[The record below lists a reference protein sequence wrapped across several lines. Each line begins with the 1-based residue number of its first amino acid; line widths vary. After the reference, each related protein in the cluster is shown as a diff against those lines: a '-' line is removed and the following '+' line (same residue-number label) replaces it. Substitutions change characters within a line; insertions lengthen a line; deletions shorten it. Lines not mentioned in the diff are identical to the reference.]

1 MIRRRF
7 APVPLAI
14 SLAVTAA
21 FAPVADAQTVANP
34 AVTSLATMVDVHIAA
49 QPLSQALVALARQA
63 RLDLIVQPSLVANKR
78 APALVG
84 RMTAQDALARMLA
97 GSGLAYDIDG
107 TAVTVRAA
115 GREQASE
122 QTMAPISVSTAPM
135 ISATTEGS
143 GAYTAR
149 LVTIGK
155 GEQQLKDI
163 PQSISVVTRQLLD
176 EQNLTTVYD
185 TLASTTGMTIQQS
198 PQGGKYIYARGFDL
212 TTVQYD
218 GVPLNRGMYGR
229 ASNFSAGTAIYDRV
243 EVLRGA
249 AGLLQGAGNPGGA
262 VNLVRKRP
270 LAENDTTVTAK
281 AGSWDAYGLQLDA
294 SRVLNDAG
302 TLRGRVVADYEN
314 KHSFIDRVERR
325 SPTLFATLEYDLSPQ
340 TQVNAA
346 LSSEQVKGLPFLNGL
361 PRYSNARDLELPR
374 STFLGAKW
382 NRQDNS
388 NRGAYLDLSHH
399 FNEDWTL
406 KVSSAYVKEKND
418 MKYAGSGLAINPAT
432 NRGALRASTTVAE
445 NELSGIDASITGKF
459 AALGRQHELVFGVN
473 HARAVA
479 RTVYGV
485 SSNYYTFDI
494 NNFNDDFPEPTDA
507 FIDNNLREARVGK
520 SRETGAYGTVR
531 LQLADPLKLIVGGR
545 LGWSRTVW
553 DTNTTGRAPS
563 VSTTNQGEHAKL
575 TPYAGLVYAIN
586 PQWSAY
592 ASYAE
597 IFSPQYEQ
605 KESGEALKPLTGAN
619 QELGVKGEM
628 MDGRVNASLALFRI
642 EQKNR
647 AQEDYSTSDTCRSD
661 YYCYIDTG
669 KVRSEGMDMELSGKL
684 ATGWNLFSGYTFN
697 RTRYV
702 EDVNSGG
709 LSFNTYTPKHM
720 LRLWSTYQPQGALRD
735 FTLGGGVNSQSS
747 SYRTV
752 GLLTADV
759 SGRAVWNAMVKYQ
772 INRRWSATLNVNNVF
787 DKRYYSTL
795 SSFVNANY
803 YGDPRNVVLTLRG
816 TL

>member
-1 MIRRRF
+1 MSRF
-7 APVPLAI
+7 RCNPVPL
-14 SLAVTAA
+14 SLAVALA
-21 FAPVADAQTVANP
+21 FSPISHAHAQITVVSAEAPVEISIT
-34 AVTSLATMVDVHIAA
+34 A
-49 QPLSQALVALARQA
+49 QPLAQALYALARQT
-63 RLDLIVQPSLVANKR
+63 RFDLMVQ
-78 APALVG
+78 PALVAGKTAPAVTG
-84 RMTAQDALARMLA
+84 RMTPRDALDRLLA
-97 GSGLAYDIDG
+97 GSGLAAEVEG
-107 TAVTVRAA
+107 TAVTVRPRGPAPAA
-115 GREQASE
+115 E
-122 QTMAPISVSTAPM
+122 QTMAPVTVSAAPVV
-135 ISATTEGS
+135 SATTEGS

-149 LVTIGK
+149 AVTIGK
-155 GEQQLKDI
+155 GEQALKDI
-163 PQSISVVTRQLLD
+163 PQSVSVVTRQLLD

-270 LAENDTTVTAK
+270 LADNATTVIAK
-281 AGSWDAYGLQLDA
+281 AGSWDSYGLQLDA

-302 TLRGRVVADYEN
+302 TLRGRVVADYED
-314 KHSFIDRVERR
+314 KHSFIDYVERR

-340 TQVNAA
+340 TQVNLA
-346 LSSEQVKGLPFLNGL
+346 LSSEQVRGLPFLNGL
-361 PRYSNARDLELPR
+361 PRYSNARDLDLPR

-388 NRGAYLDLSHH
+388 NRGAWLDLSHH
-399 FNEDWTL
+399 FNDDWTL
-406 KVSSAYVKEKND
+406 KVSGAWVKEKND

-445 NELSGIDASITGKF
+445 NELSGIDAHITGKF
-459 AALGRQHELVFGVN
+459 DTLGRQHEVVFGVN
-473 HARAVA
+473 HARATA

-485 SSNYYTFDI
+485 SSNYHTFDI
-494 NNFNDDFPEPTDA
+494 NHFSADFPEPTDA
-507 FIDNNLREARVGK
+507 FINSNLREARVGN

-531 LQLADPLKLIVGGR
+531 MQLTDPLKLIVGGR
-545 LGWSRTVW
+545 LGWSRTIW
-553 DTNTTGRAPS
+553 DTDTTGRSPS

-575 TPYAGLVYAIN
+575 TPYAGLVYAID

-619 QELGVKGEM
+619 VELGVKGELL
-628 MDGRVNASLALFRI
+628 DGRVNTALALFRVD
-642 EQKNR
+642 QKNR
-647 AQEDYSTSDTCRSD
+647 AQEDYNSSDTCRSD
-661 YYCYIDTG
+661 YYCYTDTG
-669 KVRSEGMDMELSGKL
+669 KVRSEGVDMEVSGKL

-697 RTRYV
+697 RSRYV
-702 EDVNSGG
+702 ADVNSGG

-720 LRLWSTYQPQGALRD
+720 LRIWSTYQAEGALRD
-735 FTLGGGVNSQSS
+735 FTFGGGVNSQSS

-759 SGRAVWNAMVKYQ
+759 SGRAVWNAMLKYQ
-772 INRRWSATLNVNNVF
+772 INPRWSATLNVNNVF

-816 TL
+816 SL

>member
-1 MIRRRF
+1 MSRFRSTPFPAPLAMAVALAF
-7 APVPLAI
+7 APAVQAQV
-14 SLAVTAA
+14 VTAA
-21 FAPVADAQTVANP
+21 APAIEIR
-34 AVTSLATMVDVHIAA
+34 IAA
-49 QPLSQALVALARQA
+49 QPLAQALDALARQS
-63 RLDLIVQPSLVANKR
+63 RLDLMVQPSLVAGKT
-78 APALVG
+78 APAVTG
-84 RMTAQDALARMLA
+84 RMTPRDALERLLA
-97 GSGLAYDIDG
+97 GSGLAAEIEG
-107 TAVTVRAA
+107 TAVTVRPR
-115 GREQASE
+115 GPEQAAE
-122 QTMAPISVSTAPM
+122 QTMAPVTVSAAPVV
-135 ISATTEGS
+135 SATTEGS
-143 GAYTAR
+143 GSYTAR

-155 GEQQLKDI
+155 GEQALKDI
-163 PQSISVVTRQLLD
+163 PQSVSVVTRQLLD

-185 TLASTTGMTIQQS
+185 TLASTTGMTIHQS

-270 LAENDTTVTAK
+270 LDDNATTVTAK
-281 AGSWDAYGLQLDA
+281 AGSWDSYGLQLDA

-302 TLRGRVVADYEN
+302 TLRGRVVADYED
-314 KHSFIDRVERR
+314 KHSFIDYVERH
-325 SPTLFATLEYDLSPQ
+325 SPTLFATVEYDLSPQ
-340 TQVNAA
+340 TQVNLAI
-346 LSSEQVKGLPFLNGL
+346 SSEQVKGLPFLNGL
-361 PRYSNARDLELPR
+361 PRYSNARDLDLPR

-382 NRQDNS
+382 NRQDNT

-399 FNEDWTL
+399 FNDDWTL
-406 KVSSAYVKEKND
+406 KVSSAYVEEKND

-445 NELSGIDASITGKF
+445 NELSGIDANITGKF
-459 AALGRQHELVFGVN
+459 DALGRQHEVVFGVN
-473 HARAVA
+473 HARATA

-494 NNFNDDFPEPTDA
+494 NNFNADFPEPTDA
-507 FIDNNLREARVGK
+507 FINSNLREARVGK

-531 LQLADPLKLIVGGR
+531 LQLSDPLKLIVGGR
-545 LGWSRTVW
+545 LGWSRTIW
-553 DTNTTGRAPS
+553 DTDTTGRSPS

-619 QELGVKGEM
+619 IELGVKGELL
-628 MDGRVNASLALFRI
+628 DGRVNTALALFRVD
-642 EQKNR
+642 QKNR
-647 AQEDYSTSDTCRSD
+647 AQEDYNSSDTCRSD

-669 KVRSEGMDMELSGKL
+669 KVRSEGVDMEVSGKL

-702 EDVNSGG
+702 ADVNSGG

-720 LRLWSTYQPQGALRD
+720 LRIWSTYQLRGALRD
-735 FTLGGGVNSQSS
+735 LTLGGGVNSQSS

-759 SGRAVWNAMVKYQ
+759 SGRAVWNAMLKYQ
-772 INRRWSATLNVNNVF
+772 INPRWSATLNVNNVF

-803 YGDPRNVVLTLRG
+803 YGDPRNLVLTLRG
-816 TL
+816 SL

>member
-1 MIRRRF
+1 MSRF
-7 APVPLAI
+7 RFTPAPLI
-14 SLAVTAA
+14 MSMAVALA
-21 FAPVADAQTVANP
+21 FAPAVRAQVITAAAP
-34 AVTSLATMVDVHIAA
+34 AIEIRITA
-49 QPLSQALVALARQA
+49 QPLAQALDALARQS
-63 RLDLIVQPSLVANKR
+63 RLDLMVQPSLVAGKT
-78 APALVG
+78 APAVTG
-84 RMTAQDALARMLA
+84 RMTPRDALERLLA
-97 GSGLAYDIDG
+97 GSGLAADIEG
-107 TAVTVRAA
+107 TAVTVRPR
-115 GREQASE
+115 GPEQAAE
-122 QTMAPISVSTAPM
+122 QTMAPVTVSAAPV

-149 LVTIGK
+149 AVTIGK
-155 GEQQLKDI
+155 GEQALKDI
-163 PQSISVVTRQLLD
+163 PQSVSVVTRQLLD

-270 LAENDTTVTAK
+270 LADNATNVTAK
-281 AGSWDAYGLQLDA
+281 AGSWDSYGLQLDA

-302 TLRGRVVADYEN
+302 TLRGRVVADYED
-314 KHSFIDRVERR
+314 KHSFIDYVERR
-325 SPTLFATLEYDLSPQ
+325 SPTLFATVEYDLSPK
-340 TQVNAA
+340 TQVNLAIR
-346 LSSEQVKGLPFLNGL
+346 SEQVKGLPFLNGL
-361 PRYSNARDLELPR
+361 PRYSNARDLGLPR

-382 NRQDNS
+382 NRQDNT
-388 NRGAYLDLSHH
+388 NRGAWLDLSHH
-399 FNEDWTL
+399 FNDDWTL

-445 NELSGIDASITGKF
+445 NELSGIDANITGKF
-459 AALGRQHELVFGVN
+459 DALGRQHEVVFGVN
-473 HARAVA
+473 HARATA

-494 NNFNDDFPEPTDA
+494 NNFNADFPEPTDA
-507 FIDNNLREARVGK
+507 FINSNLREARVGK

-531 LQLADPLKLIVGGR
+531 LQLTDPLKLIVGGR
-545 LGWSRTVW
+545 LGWSRTIW
-553 DTNTTGRAPS
+553 DTDTTGRSPS

-575 TPYAGLVYAIN
+575 TPYAGLVYAVN

-619 QELGVKGEM
+619 MELGVKGELL
-628 MDGRVNASLALFRI
+628 DGHVNTALALFRVD
-642 EQKNR
+642 QKNR
-647 AQEDYSTSDTCRSD
+647 AQEDYNSSDTCRSD

-669 KVRSEGMDMELSGKL
+669 KVRSEGVDMEVSGKL
-684 ATGWNLFSGYTFN
+684 ATGWNVFSGYTFN
-697 RTRYV
+697 RTKYV
-702 EDVNSGG
+702 ADVNSGG

-720 LRLWSTYQPQGALRD
+720 LRIWSTYQAQGALRD
-735 FTLGGGVNSQSS
+735 FTFGGGVNSQSS

-772 INRRWSATLNVNNVF
+772 INPRWSATLNVNNVF

-803 YGDPRNVVLTLRG
+803 YGDPRNLVLTLRG
-816 TL
+816 SL

>member
-1 MIRRRF
+1 MSRF
-7 APVPLAI
+7 RCNPAPLALAVALAFSSI
-14 SLAVTAA
+14 SLAHAQVAVA
-21 FAPVADAQTVANP
+21 SAEAPVEI
-34 AVTSLATMVDVHIAA
+34 SISA
-49 QPLSQALVALARQA
+49 QPLAQALYALARQT
-63 RLDLIVQPSLVANKR
+63 RFDLLVQ
-78 APALVG
+78 PALVAGKSAPAVSG
-84 RMTAQDALARMLA
+84 RMTPREALERVLA
-97 GSGLAYDIDG
+97 GSGLAAEIDG
-107 TAVTVRAA
+107 TAVTVRPRHAGQAA
-115 GREQASE
+115 EQM
-122 QTMAPISVSTAPM
+122 MAPVTVSAAPVV
-135 ISATTEGS
+135 SPTTEGS
-143 GAYTAR
+143 GAYTTP

-155 GEQQLKDI
+155 GEQALKDI
-163 PQSISVVTRQLLD
+163 PQSVSVVTRQLLD

-270 LAENDTTVTAK
+270 LADNATGITAK

-302 TLRGRVVADYEN
+302 TLRGRVVADYEDR
-314 KHSFIDRVERR
+314 HSFIDYVERR

-340 TQVNAA
+340 TQVNLA

-361 PRYSNARDLELPR
+361 PRYSNAQDLNLPR
-374 STFLGAKW
+374 STFLGARW

-399 FNEDWTL
+399 FSDDWTL
-406 KVSSAYVKEKND
+406 KLSAAYVKEKND
-418 MKYAGSGLAINPAT
+418 MKYAGSGLAINPLT
-432 NRGALRASTTVAE
+432 NRGALRASTTVAD
-445 NELSGIDASITGKF
+445 NDLSGIDASVTGKF
-459 AALGRQHELVFGVN
+459 AALGRQHEVVFGLN
-473 HARAVA
+473 HARSVA
-479 RTVYGV
+479 HTVYGV
-485 SSNYYTFDI
+485 STNYYTFDI
-494 NNFNDDFPEPTDA
+494 NSFNADFPEPTGA
-507 FIDNNLREARVGK
+507 FIDSNLREARVGK
-520 SRETGAYGTVR
+520 SRETGAYGALR
-531 LQLADPLKLIVGGR
+531 MQLADPLKLIVGAR

-553 DTNTTGRAPS
+553 DTDTTGRSPS
-563 VSTTNQGEHAKL
+563 VSRTDQGEHAKV

-605 KESGEALKPLTGAN
+605 KESGAALKPLTGAN
-619 QELGVKGEM
+619 HELGVKGELF
-628 MDGRVNASLALFRI
+628 DGRVNTALALFRVD
-642 EQKNR
+642 QKNR
-647 AQEDYSTSDTCRSD
+647 AQEDYSSGDTCRSD

-669 KVRSEGMDMELSGKL
+669 KVRSEGVDLEASGKL
-684 ATGWNLFSGYTFN
+684 AAGWNLFSGYTFN

-720 LRLWSTYQPQGALRD
+720 LRVWSTWQLPGALRD
-735 FTLGGGVNSQSS
+735 VTLGGGVNSQSS

-752 GLLTADV
+752 GALTANV
-759 SGRAVWNAMVKYQ
+759 SGRAVWNTMLKYQ
-772 INRRWSATLNVNNVF
+772 INPRWSATLNVNNLF

-803 YGDPRNVVLTLRG
+803 YGDPRNLVLTLRG
-816 TL
+816 AL

>member
-1 MIRRRF
+1 MSRF
-7 APVPLAI
+7 RFTPAPLI
-14 SLAVTAA
+14 MSMAVALA
-21 FAPVADAQTVANP
+21 FAPAVQAQVITAAAP
-34 AVTSLATMVDVHIAA
+34 AIEIRITA
-49 QPLSQALVALARQA
+49 QPLAQALDALARQS
-63 RLDLIVQPSLVANKR
+63 RLDLMVQ
-78 APALVG
+78 PALVAGKTAPAVTG
-84 RMTAQDALARMLA
+84 RMTPRDALDRLLA
-97 GSGLAYDIDG
+97 GSGLAAEIEG
-107 TAVTVRAA
+107 TAVTVRPRGPAPAA
-115 GREQASE
+115 E
-122 QTMAPISVSTAPM
+122 QTMAPVTVSAAPV

-149 LVTIGK
+149 AVTIGK
-155 GEQQLKDI
+155 GEQALKDL
-163 PQSISVVTRQLLD
+163 PQSVSVVTRQLLD

-262 VNLVRKRP
+262 VNLVRKHP
-270 LAENDTTVTAK
+270 LADNATSVTAK
-281 AGSWDAYGLQLDA
+281 AGSWDSYGLQLDA

-302 TLRGRVVADYEN
+302 TLRGRVVADYED
-314 KHSFIDRVERR
+314 KHSFIDYVERR
-325 SPTLFATLEYDLSPQ
+325 SPTLFATVEYDFSPQ
-340 TQVNAA
+340 TQVNLA

-361 PRYSNARDLELPR
+361 PRYSNARDLGLPR

-382 NRQDNS
+382 NRQDNT
-388 NRGAYLDLSHH
+388 NRGAWLDLSHH
-399 FNEDWTL
+399 FNDDWTL

-445 NELSGIDASITGKF
+445 NELSGIDANITGKF
-459 AALGRQHELVFGVN
+459 DALGLQHEVVFGVN
-473 HARAVA
+473 HARATA

-494 NNFNDDFPEPTDA
+494 NNFSADFPEPTDA
-507 FIDNNLREARVGK
+507 FINSNLREARVGK

-531 LQLADPLKLIVGGR
+531 LQLSDPLKLIVGGR
-545 LGWSRTVW
+545 LGWSRTIW
-553 DTNTTGRAPS
+553 DTDTTGRSPS

-575 TPYAGLVYAIN
+575 TPYAGLVYAVN

-619 QELGVKGEM
+619 MELGVKGELL
-628 MDGRVNASLALFRI
+628 DGRVNTALALFRVD
-642 EQKNR
+642 QKNR

-669 KVRSEGMDMELSGKL
+669 KVRSEGVDMEVSGKL

-697 RTRYV
+697 RTKYV
-702 EDVNSGG
+702 ADVNSGG

-720 LRLWSTYQPQGALRD
+720 LRIWSTYQAHGALRD
-735 FTLGGGVNSQSS
+735 FTFGGGVNSQSS

-772 INRRWSATLNVNNVF
+772 INPRWSATLNVNNVF

-803 YGDPRNVVLTLRG
+803 YGDPRNLVLTLRG
-816 TL
+816 SL

>member
-1 MIRRRF
+1 MSRF
-7 APVPLAI
+7 RFTPAPLA
-14 SLAVTAA
+14 LAVALA
-21 FAPVADAQTVANP
+21 FAPAVHAQVDATA
-34 AVTSLATMVDVHIAA
+34 ATLIEIRITA
-49 QPLSQALVALARQA
+49 QPLAQALDALARQS
-63 RLDLIVQPSLVANKR
+63 RLDLMVQPSLVAGKT
-78 APALVG
+78 APAVTG
-84 RMTAQDALARMLA
+84 RMTPRDALERLLA
-97 GSGLAYDIDG
+97 GSGLGAEIEG
-107 TAVTVRAA
+107 TAVTVRPRGPEPSA
-115 GREQASE
+115 E
-122 QTMAPISVSTAPM
+122 QTMAPVTISAAPV
-135 ISATTEGS
+135 IGATTEGS

-155 GEQQLKDI
+155 GEQKLKDI
-163 PQSISVVTRQLLD
+163 AQSVSVVTRQLLD

-198 PQGGKYIYARGFDL
+198 PQGGKYMYSRGFDL

-270 LAENDTTVTAK
+270 LADNATTVIVK
-281 AGSWDAYGLQLDA
+281 AGSWDNYGLQLDA
-294 SRVLNDAG
+294 SRALNDAG
-302 TLRGRVVADYEN
+302 TLRARVVADYED
-314 KHSFIDRVERR
+314 KHSFIDYVERR
-325 SPTLFATLEYDLSPQ
+325 SPTLFATLEYDVSPQ
-340 TQVNAA
+340 TQVNLA
-346 LSSEQVKGLPFLNGL
+346 LSSEQVKGRPFLNGL
-361 PRYSNARDLELPR
+361 PRFSNARDLDLPR

-406 KVSSAYVKEKND
+406 KISSAYVKEKND
-418 MKYAGSGLAINPAT
+418 MKYAGSGLAVNPLT

-445 NELSGIDASITGKF
+445 NELSGIDANITGKF
-459 AALGRQHELVFGVN
+459 DALGRQHEVVFGVN
-473 HARAVA
+473 HARATA

-485 SSNYYTFDI
+485 SSNYHTFDI
-494 NNFNDDFPEPTDA
+494 DHFNPDFPEPTDA
-507 FIDNNLREARVGK
+507 FINSNLREARVGR

-531 LQLADPLKLIVGGR
+531 LQLADPLKLIVGAR
-545 LGWSRTVW
+545 LGWSRTIW
-553 DTNTTGRAPS
+553 DTDTTGRSTS
-563 VSTTNQGEHAKL
+563 VSTTDQGEHAKL

-586 PQWSAY
+586 AQWSAY

-605 KESGEALKPLTGAN
+605 KESGDALKPLTGAN
-619 QELGVKGEM
+619 IELGVKGEL
-628 MDGRVNASLALFRI
+628 MDGRVNTALALFRVD
-642 EQKNR
+642 QKNR
-647 AQEDYSTSDTCRSD
+647 AQEDYNTSNTCRSD

-669 KVRSEGMDMELSGKL
+669 KVRSEGVDMEVSGKL

-697 RTRYV
+697 RTKYM

-720 LRLWSTYQPQGALRD
+720 MRVWSTYQLPGALRD
-735 FTLGGGVNSQSS
+735 ITLGGGVNSQSS

-752 GLLTADV
+752 GALTANV
-759 SGRAVWNAMVKYQ
+759 SGRAVWNSMLKYQ
-772 INRRWSATLNVNNVF
+772 INPRWSATLNVNNVF